1 MIALWPTRNRA
12 GGRTDTQRG
21 TAAEHEEMTMDP
33 KSHLTHLAESVTLI
47 LVGGS
52 QSPVTVTPLGNYFD
66 TDRTVCV
73 AKKEE
78 RDDGPDQLI
87 EWVGPVS
94 EWVAACRAVLQ
105 K

>member
-1 MIALWPTRNRA
+1 
-12 GGRTDTQRG
+12 
-21 TAAEHEEMTMDP
+21 MDP
-33 KSHLTHLAESVTLI
+33 KSHLQHLAESVTII

-66 TDRTVCV
+66 TDRRVCV
-73 AKKEE
+73 AKTKES
-78 RDDGPDQLI
+78 DDGDDQLI

-94 EWVAACRAVLQ
+94 EWVTACRAILQ

>member
-1 MIALWPTRNRA
+1 
-12 GGRTDTQRG
+12 
-21 TAAEHEEMTMDP
+21 MTMDP

-73 AKKEE
+73 AKIEE

-94 EWVAACRAVLQ
+94 EWVAACRAILQ